1 MNAAEEELVREEL
14 VREGVVGGA
23 AQCQDSGVSARV
35 SAETSA
41 LTEKV
46 GGRRRLGSPRL
57 RSPIDAAAI
66 SWRTSLSTQRELFKS
81 FAFLPRKAKEKC

>member
-1 MNAAEEELVREEL
+1 MNAAEEELVRE
-14 VREGVVGGA
+14 GVVVG

-41 LTEKV
+41 LTEMV
-46 GGRRRLGSPRL
+46 GGRRWLGSRRL
-57 RSPIDAAAI
+57 HSPIDAAAI

-81 FAFLPRKAKEKC
+81 LIQEKQKKK

>member
-1 MNAAEEELVREEL
+1 MNAAAEEL
-14 VREGVVGGA
+14 VREGVVGRG

-46 GGRRRLGSPRL
+46 GGRRWLGSPRL
-57 RSPIDAAAI
+57 GSPIDAAAI

-81 FAFLPRKAKEKC
+81 LIQEKQKNKK